1 MKEIINLV
9 AYAYH
14 VHLIEKED
22 IIYIVNN
29 ILGLMEENG
38 FDNVEEKV
46 LDEEKSIEEDKI
58 KDGSY
63 LDNALNNLINLA
75 YDKNIITENSIAAR
89 DLFDTRLMGL
99 LTPRPSEV
107 IKKFRN
113 LYAENASYAT
123 NWYYDFSQN
132 TDYIRK
138 YRVSKDIKWTTKTEY
153 GDLDI
158 TINMSKPEK
167 DPRDIEKSSLFES
180 HNYPKCVLCRE
191 SEGFFGH
198 IGFPARENH
207 RIIPVDICG
216 DKWFFQYSPYAYYNE
231 HCIVLN
237 SDHIPMKIDNN
248 TFCRLFDFVKKFP
261 HYFIGSN
268 ADLPIVGGSILS
280 HDHFQGGN
288 YKFAMAKAQIEREFE
303 ISGFEDIKCG
313 IVKWPMSVIRLS
325 GNDTERIV
333 NLADKIL
340 NIWRNYTDEESSI
353 YAYTGGVSHNTITP
367 IARKNGEVYELD
379 LVLRNN
385 CTAEE
390 YPYGI
395 FHPHEEYHHIKKENI
410 GLIEVMGLAILP
422 ARLKHEM
429 EKVKEMVLNNQD
441 IGLDEEVS
449 KHSEWVYGFLKKY
462 DVINA
467 ENIDE
472 ILKNEIGIVFEKIL
486 ENAGV
491 FKRTVEGQKAFDK
504 FIESFK

>member
-1 MKEIINLV
+1 MKEIIKLV

-22 IIYIVNN
+22 IIYSVNS
-29 ILGLMEENG
+29 ILSLMEENG

-46 LDEEKSIEEDKI
+46 LEEEKSIEDDEI
-58 KDGSY
+58 KSGSY
-63 LDNALNNLINLA
+63 LENTLNNLVDLA
-75 YDKNIITENSIAAR
+75 YDKKIITENSIAAR

-138 YRVSKDIKWTTKTEY
+138 YRISKDIKWTTKTEY

-180 HNYPKCVLCRE
+180 HSYPKCVLCRE

-207 RIIPVDICG
+207 RIIPIDICG

-231 HCIVLN
+231 HCIVIN
-237 SDHIPMKIDNN
+237 AIHTPMKIDNS

-288 YKFAMAKAQIEREFE
+288 YKFAMAKAQIEKEFE
-303 ISGFEDIKCG
+303 ISGFEDIRCG

-325 GNDTERIV
+325 GYDTERII

-340 NIWRNYTDEESSI
+340 NTWRNYTDEEASI
-353 YAYTGGVSHNTITP
+353 YAYTDGVSHNTITP

-385 CTAEE
+385 CTTEE

-395 FHPHEEYHHIKKENI
+395 FHPHEEFHHIKKENI

-441 IGLDEEVS
+441 IGLDEEIS
-449 KHSEWVYGFLKKY
+449 KHRDWVYDFLKKY

-472 ILKNEIGIVFEKIL
+472 ILKNEIEVVFEKIL

-491 FKRTVEGQKAFDK
+491 FKRTEEGKKSFDK